1 LAGFVYWGSL
11 LQAQVTNE
19 RTKLAD
25 AQKAYDRAISAQA
38 KNDRLQANLDL
49 AQQSAER
56 LIQVATSGN
65 FQLAR
70 LHFLLSSLPD
80 CLDVDAVSTAHSSA
94 SVSGIVSDAS
104 AVTSLAADLFE
115 GFDASSQFS
124 LDEWPVLVIGE
135 RPILG
140 ATVTQESTNFSLR
153 LSFAQ
158 TATPDDAPAETDKPS
173 G

>member
-1 LAGFVYWGSL
+1 M
-11 LQAQVTNE
+11 TNE
-19 RTKLAD
+19 RSKLAD
-25 AQKAYDRAISAQA
+25 AQKAFDRAISAQA
-38 KNDRLQANLDL
+38 KNDRLQANLGL
-49 AQQSAER
+49 AQQSAQR

-65 FQLAR
+65 FLFAR

-115 GFDASSQFS
+115 GFDANSQFS
-124 LDEWPVLVIGE
+124 LDQRSVLVIDKQ
-135 RPILG
+135 PILG
-140 ATVTQESTNFSLR
+140 ATITQESTNFSLR

-158 TATPDDAPAETDKPS
+158 TATPDDASAETDKPS
-173 G
+173 V